1 MKQKKKKALELINEK
16 GAELLFQSI
25 PAALY
30 VARGHGNFGVIWMT
44 PKVYDFTGFRSSV
57 FIQNP
62 GLWRSRVHPADR
74 SRVDHV
80 FLKSIFRKSPVS
92 IEYRW
97 KHRNN
102 QYRWYVDQAALVE
115 DKMGKEWIIGFVDDI
130 SERKAVELELQKL
143 NRHTHDVLESISDGF
158 IAVDKKW
165 NYTYVNHAAASL
177 SANRPEDLIGKNL
190 LKIHR
195 NFKDTVFYKKYREA
209 MLKKKVIKFHKYYDF
224 LDKWFYISVYP
235 SQEGISVYF
244 TDITERK
251 AAEKALRDQAQIL
264 QAAKT
269 DVERAKAKDEALLDS
284 IGEGVV
290 ATDSSG
296 RVTLMNRQAR
306 EMFGYDRRTLR
317 PVPSYELWDTVT
329 ESNDVLPP
337 NECPI
342 TQCLTT
348 GEKVINS
355 DYCYVTP
362 TRKKFPAAITAAPV
376 IFNKKTVGVIAV
388 FRDISREKKIDQAKS
403 DFVSLASHQLR
414 TPLTAI
420 KLYVEMFTTGSLG
433 ELPKPHAEAMHSIGE
448 SNQKMIELVDTLLNV
463 SRIETGRLKITL
475 ESVNIKQFLWNTVD
489 NLVPLADA
497 KRVKLVLKVPPG
509 NDHEVTTDSNLLRQ
523 VIGNLITNAIQYSPQ
538 SSRYSE
544 KKLPVVITLE
554 KGNKEYR
561 LSVKD
566 SGIGIPKD
574 GQSKI
579 FNRFYRAENAIK
591 VKGDGSGL
599 GLYMCK
605 MVMKALGG
613 KIWVKS
619 EMGQGST
626 FFITHPIYAS
636 KKDII

>member
-1 MKQKKKKALELINEK
+1 MKSETTAKGLIDEK
-16 GAELLFQSI
+16 IAQLLFQSI

-30 VARGHGNFGVIWMT
+30 IARGHGNFGVIWMT
-44 PKVYDFTGFRSSV
+44 PKIYEYTGFRSSA

-62 GLWRSRVHPADR
+62 GLWRSRVHPGDR
-74 SRVDHV
+74 SRVSHV
-80 FLKSIFRKSPVS
+80 FSKSIFRKSPVS

-97 KHRNN
+97 KHKDG
-102 QYRWYVDQAALVE
+102 QYRWIVDQATLVE
-115 DKMGKEWIIGFVDDI
+115 DKAGKHWIVGFVDDI
-130 SERKAVELELQKL
+130 SERKLVELELQKL

-165 NYTYVNHAAASL
+165 NYTYVNSAAAEL
-177 SANRPEDLIGKNL
+177 SSHVPSDLIGKNL
-190 LKIHR
+190 LKVHR
-195 NFKDTVFYKKYREA
+195 NFIDTVFYKKYKEVMVNR
-209 MLKKKVIKFHKYYDF
+209 KVIKFQKYFDF

-235 SQEGISVYF
+235 APEGISVYF

-251 AAEKALRDQAQIL
+251 AAEKALRDQALIL
-264 QAAKT
+264 QAAKA

-290 ATDSSG
+290 ATDSMG
-296 RVTLMNRQAR
+296 RVVLMNRQAR
-306 EMFGYDRRTLR
+306 EMFGYDRRSIKE
-317 PVPSYELWDTVT
+317 VPSYELWDTLT
-329 ESNDVLPP
+329 ESNDVVPP

-342 TQCLTT
+342 TQCLTH
-348 GEKVINS
+348 GEKVVNS
-355 DYCYVTP
+355 DYSYITP
-362 TRKKFPAAITAAPV
+362 NRKKFPAAITVAPV
-376 IFNKKTVGVIAV
+376 IFNKKTAGCIAV
-388 FRDISREKKIDQAKS
+388 FRDISREKRIDQAKS

-420 KLYVEMFTTGSLG
+420 KLYVEMFTTGGLG
-433 ELPKPHAEAMHSIGE
+433 EMPKPHAEAMQSIGE

-463 SRIETGRLKITL
+463 SRIETGRLRVTL
-475 ESVNIKQFLWNTVD
+475 ERVNLKQFMWNVVD
-489 NLVPLADA
+489 NLAPLADA
-497 KRVKLVLKVPPG
+497 KKIKLVFKAPVS
-509 NDHEVTTDSNLLRQ
+509 NDHEITTDTNLLRQ
-523 VIGNLITNAIQYSPQ
+523 VVSNLITNAIQYSPYI
-538 SSRYSE
+538 SKNSE
-544 KKLPVVITLE
+544 KRLPVYITLD
-554 KGNKEYR
+554 KGIKDYC

-605 MVMKALGG
+605 MVMQALGG

-619 EMGQGST
+619 EIGKGST
-626 FFITHPIYAS
+626 FFITLPIFNT
-636 KKDII
+636 K